1 MKPETKKYFQFSRRE
16 RNGVFLLLF
25 VLIGVILLRYAFPS
39 LLKTKKEE
47 ASAMV
52 SSAKSFDDTIS
63 KSRESD
69 KQESNYTLKPFN
81 PNTAP
86 IDSLIQAGVSKKLAQ
101 QIVNY
106 RNAGG
111 HFKIKKDF
119 AKLYYLTDSSY
130 KVYKPFLLL
139 PETLP
144 KPKPIRIELNTA
156 DSLQL
161 LTVKGIGSFYAHK
174 ILKYRRESGGFFTIN
189 QLGEAFY
196 IRANT
201 LEEQQ
206 SRMLAIKKQVWV
218 NPKKIKPFNINTA
231 TQKQLSHHPYISYRQ
246 SKRILTLRKKSRIKG
261 WDVLINKNIF
271 TVEEKKLL
279 VYYLI
284 FK

>member
-1 MKPETKKYFQFSRRE
+1 LKPEIKKYFQFSRRE

-25 VLIGVILLRYAFPS
+25 VLIGVILLRYAFPL
-39 LLKTKKEE
+39 LLKTDREE
-47 ASAMV
+47 V
-52 SSAKSFDDTIS
+52 IITINTAKSFDDTAS
-63 KSRESD
+63 KSGKSNR
-69 KQESNYTLKPFN
+69 QEFNYTLKPFN
-81 PNTAP
+81 PNTASK
-86 IDSLIQAGVSKKLAQ
+86 DSLILAGVSPKLAQ

-111 HFKIKKDF
+111 RFKIKKDF
-119 AKLYYLTDSSY
+119 AKLYYVTDSSY
-130 KVYKPFLLL
+130 KVYEPFLLL

-144 KPKPIRIELNTA
+144 KPKPIHVELNTA

-161 LTVKGIGSFYAHK
+161 LSVKGIGPFYAHK
-174 ILKYRRESGGFFTIN
+174 ILKYRRESGGFFTID

-206 SRMLAIKKQVWV
+206 SHMRAIKKKVWV

-246 SKRILTLRKKSRIKG
+246 SQRILTLRKKSRIEG
-261 WDVLINKNIF
+261 WDILIDKHIF
-271 TVEEKKLL
+271 TTEEKKLL
-279 VYYLI
+279 VYYLT